1 MARIRGQKGVQM
13 ISYQVHLVG
22 FVRVSLRCGAGWC
35 NRAADSGADVRSVV
49 VGRWW
54 VGGGLAESG
63 RVDRVLVDR
72 ARAGGGGGRFRAA
85 MAVRINAL
93 ASG

>member
-1 MARIRGQKGVQM
+1 M
-13 ISYQVHLVG
+13 ISYQVHICMI
-22 FVRVSLRCGAGWC
+22 SNAPLRCGAGWC

-72 ARAGGGGGRFRAA
+72 ARAGGRGGSLSRGDGCPYQCIGVW
-85 MAVRINAL
+85 MIL
-93 ASG
+93 SK

>member
-1 MARIRGQKGVQM
+1 M

-63 RVDRVLVDR
+63 RVVVDR
-72 ARAGGGGGRFRAA
+72 RARGGGGGRFRAA